1 MSSVT
6 QRISEIKQPAGG
18 YLPLSKMNI
27 IEIFDNK
34 NLADNENL
42 HPSVIGLVIDYLSR
56 FLLGTPVKEAFAI
69 SLRGAKVAEQFGVV
83 DARAKA
89 FVLLRHIKGID
100 DDSIVCASKLV
111 SYDVWLRN
119 TRYASNVLG
128 DSETEPDMDTI
139 SNIRIM
145 VERSISFFEKY
156 GPVKVDGFTFETAGY
171 TNVVDSGD
179 GDFLTQDTLWDFK
192 VLSRRPSSKHTL
204 QIMMYWIMG
213 QHSGKDIFKGISRV
227 GIFNPRWNVIYTI
240 DVADIEDDVIKQIV
254 YAVEIS
260 MFIGLLLYIAAPGFY
275 IDFLLKKAIIPN
287 DTLFQVR
294 RYYQGL
300 FGVTMTSSLCL
311 YALIYELHD
320 IQKKNKK
327 RIPIFM
333 LLFVLLIMTMR
344 KSALFGF
351 LFVVIF
357 ELFLSKKTNKIGR
370 AHV

>member
-69 SLRGAKVAEQFGVV
+69 SLKGAKVAEQFGVA

-128 DSETEPDMDTI
+128 NAETEPDRDTI

-240 DVADIEDDVIKQIV
+240 DVADIEDDVIKQI
-254 YAVEIS
+254 E
-260 MFIGLLLYIAAPGFY
+260 
-275 IDFLLKKAIIPN
+275 
-287 DTLFQVR
+287 DTVIC
-294 RYYQGL
+294 YK
-300 FGVTMTSSLCL
+300 GV
-311 YALIYELHD
+311 
-320 IQKKNKK
+320 
-327 RIPIFM
+327 
-333 LLFVLLIMTMR
+333 
-344 KSALFGF
+344 
-351 LFVVIF
+351 
-357 ELFLSKKTNKIGR
+357 
-370 AHV
+370 